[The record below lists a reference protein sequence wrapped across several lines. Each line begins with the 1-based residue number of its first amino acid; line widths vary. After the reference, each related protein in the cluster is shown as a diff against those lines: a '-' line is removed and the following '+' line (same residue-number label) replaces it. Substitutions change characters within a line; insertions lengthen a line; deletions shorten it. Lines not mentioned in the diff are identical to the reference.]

1 MLRLEN
7 IDIMY
12 GQRQA
17 LFSFSMHVKQ
27 GEFVT
32 LLGANGAGKT
42 TTLRTIS
49 GLLKPVRGR
58 IEFDG
63 KEIQGLAPSAI
74 VKMGISHS
82 PEGRKVWP
90 FMTVEENL
98 LLGGYVHRRSR
109 PPQAGLRRIYDLYP
123 RLEERRQQYAGTL
136 SGGEQQMLAIGRA
149 LMSNPKMLILD
160 EPSLGLAPIM
170 IDRTADLISEIH
182 RSGVTILLVEQN
194 AALALQMS
202 DRAYVIETGHLAL
215 EGDSAT
221 LLKSDYVQQSYLGGG
236 EAGHSIAAGP
246 V

>member
-1 MLRLEN
+1 MLRL
-7 IDIMY
+7 DAVDVAY

-17 LFSFSMHVKQ
+17 LFGISLRVEQ

-49 GLLKPVRGR
+49 GLIKPARGR
-58 IEFDG
+58 VEL
-63 KEIQGLAPSAI
+63 QGQDITGWSPAAI
-74 VKMGISHS
+74 VKLGLSHS

-98 LLGGYVHRRSR
+98 LMGAYVLRRLR
-109 PPQAGLRRIYDLYP
+109 EATARGLRRVYELYP
-123 RLEERRQQYAGTL
+123 RLHERRRQYAGTL

-149 LMSNPKMLILD
+149 LMSDPKLLILD

-170 IDRTADLISEIH
+170 IDRTADLIRDIH
-182 RSGVTILLVEQN
+182 RAGLTILMVEQN

-202 DRAYVIETGHLAL
+202 DRAYVIENGRLAL
-215 EGDSAT
+215 EGPSAE
-221 LLKSDYVQQSYLGGG
+221 LLRSDYVRQAYLGVG
-236 EAGHSIAAGP
+236 
-246 V
+246 

>member
-1 MLRLEN
+1 MLRL
-7 IDIMY
+7 DGVDVMY

-17 LFSFSMHVKQ
+17 LFGLTMTVEQ

-49 GLLKPVRGR
+49 GLLRPSRGR

-63 KEIQGLAPSAI
+63 KDIAGMAPSDI
-74 VKMGISHS
+74 VRMGISHS

-90 FMTVEENL
+90 FMTVDENL
-98 LLGGYVHRRSR
+98 LLGGYVHRKRV
-109 PPQAGLRRIYDLYP
+109 PPASGLKRIYDLYP
-123 RLEERRQQYAGTL
+123 RLEERRSQYAGTL

-149 LMSNPKMLILD
+149 LMSNPRMLILD

-170 IDRTADLISEIH
+170 IDRTADLIAGIH
-182 RSGVTILLVEQN
+182 RSGVTVLLVEQN

-202 DRAYVIETGHLAL
+202 NRAYVIETGRLAL
-215 EGDSAT
+215 EGDSKT
-221 LLKSDYVQQSYLGGG
+221 LLQSDYVRKAYLGAAEQS
-236 EAGHSIAAGP
+236 EAA
-246 V
+246 

>member
-1 MLRLEN
+1 MLRLE
-7 IDIMY
+7 DVDVMY

-17 LFSFSMHVKQ
+17 LFRFSMKVEQ

-49 GLLKPVRGR
+49 GLLKPSRGK
-58 IEFDG
+58 IEFNGQDIG
-63 KEIQGLAPSAI
+63 GMPPSAI
-74 VKMGISHS
+74 VRMGISHS

-98 LLGGYVHRRSR
+98 LMGGYANRRKQK
-109 PPQAGLRRIYDLYP
+109 PEAGLQRIYDLYP
-123 RLEERRQQYAGTL
+123 RLQERRKQYAGTL

-160 EPSLGLAPIM
+160 EPSLGLAPVM
-170 IDRTADLISEIH
+170 IDRTVDLIREIH
-182 RSGVTILLVEQN
+182 RSGTTILLVEQN
-194 AALALQMS
+194 ASLALEIS

-215 EGDSAT
+215 EGSSES
-221 LLKSDYVQQSYLGGG
+221 LLKSDYVQKAYLG
-236 EAGHSIAAGP
+236 AA
-246 V
+246 

>member
-7 IDIMY
+7 VDVKY

-17 LFSFSMHVKQ
+17 LFGLNLHVAQ

-49 GLLKPVRGR
+49 GLLKPSAGR
-58 IEFDG
+58 ILFEDDEISG
-63 KEIQGLAPSAI
+63 KPPSAI
-74 VKMGISHS
+74 VRLGISHS

-90 FMTVEENL
+90 FMTVEDNL
-98 LLGGYVHRRSR
+98 VLGGYVHRRRSLK
-109 PPQAGLRRIYDLYP
+109 ADLARIYELYP
-123 RLEERRQQYAGTL
+123 RLHERRRQYAGTL

-149 LMSNPKMLILD
+149 LMSNPRILILD

-170 IDRTADLISEIH
+170 IDRTSDLIRSIH
-182 RSGVTILLVEQN
+182 QSGVTILLVEQN

-202 DRAYVIETGHLAL
+202 DRAYVIETGRLVL
-215 EGDSAT
+215 EGRSAE
-221 LLKSDYVQQSYLGGG
+221 LLRSDYVQQAYLGAGG
-236 EAGHSIAAGP
+236 AHALGAA
-246 V
+246 

>member
-1 MLRLEN
+1 MLRL
-7 IDIMY
+7 DRVDVTY

-17 LFSFSMHVKQ
+17 LFGLTMNVEQ

-49 GLLKPVRGR
+49 GLLKPSRGR

-63 KEIQGLAPSAI
+63 KDIGGMAPSAI
-74 VKMGISHS
+74 VRMGISHS

-98 LLGGYVHRRSR
+98 LLGGYVHRRR
-109 PPQAGLRRIYDLYP
+109 VPPASGLKRIYDLYP
-123 RLEERRQQYAGTL
+123 RLEERRTQYAGTL

-149 LMSNPKMLILD
+149 LMSNPRMLILD

-170 IDRTADLISEIH
+170 IDRTADLIAGIH
-182 RSGVTILLVEQN
+182 RSGVTVLLVEQN

-202 DRAYVIETGHLAL
+202 NRAYVIETGHLAL
-215 EGDSAT
+215 EGDSKT
-221 LLKSDYVQQSYLGGG
+221 LLQSDYVRKAYLGASDQSG
-236 EAGHSIAAGP
+236 AA
-246 V
+246 

>member
-1 MLRLEN
+1 MLRLEG
-7 IDIMY
+7 IDVMY

-17 LFSFSMHVKQ
+17 LFGFSLRVEQ

-49 GLLKPVRGR
+49 GLLKPARGK

-63 KEIQGLAPSAI
+63 HDIGGMTPSAI
-74 VKMGISHS
+74 VKLGISHS

-98 LLGGYVHRRSR
+98 LMGGYVHRRER
-109 PPQAGLRRIYDLYP
+109 KPEAGLQRIYDLYP
-123 RLEERRQQYAGTL
+123 RLQERRKQYAGTL

-149 LMSNPKMLILD
+149 LMSNPKVLILD

-170 IDRTADLISEIH
+170 IDRTADLIREIH
-182 RSGVTILLVEQN
+182 RSGMTILLVEQN
-194 AALALQMS
+194 ASLALQMS
-202 DRAYVIETGHLAL
+202 DRAYVIETGHLVL
-215 EGDSAT
+215 EGSSAS
-221 LLKSDYVQQSYLGGG
+221 LLKSDYVQKAYLG
-236 EAGHSIAAGP
+236 AS
-246 V
+246 

>member
-7 IDIMY
+7 VDVMY

-17 LFSFSMHVKQ
+17 LFGLSMRVER

-49 GLLKPVRGR
+49 GLLKPTRGS

-63 KEIQGLAPSAI
+63 QNIAGAAPSAI
-74 VKMGISHS
+74 VKLGISHS

-98 LLGGYVHRRSR
+98 LMGGYVHRRQQR
-109 PPQAGLRRIYDLYP
+109 PEDGLKRIYDLYP
-123 RLEERRQQYAGTL
+123 RLQERRKQYAGTL

-149 LMSNPKMLILD
+149 LMSNPKVLILD

-170 IDRTADLISEIH
+170 IDRTADLIRRNPSLRHDHLIGRAERVAGAADVGSRLRH
-182 RSGVTILLVEQN
+182 RNRTP
-194 AALALQMS
+194 
-202 DRAYVIETGHLAL
+202 
-215 EGDSAT
+215 
-221 LLKSDYVQQSYLGGG
+221 
-236 EAGHSIAAGP
+236 GP
-246 V
+246 GRL